1 MINLPTKI
9 CRQDEGKTMNTLH
22 SEKWEALKNEVT
34 RRGGDGEEFI
44 KAMKE
49 HYSIYN
55 DGLLSWLGDLY
66 DPKIGGFYY
75 SKSGRHTDD
84 PRFLPDIESTNQ
96 ATNILGQAGLIDSFA
111 DLPKEMCDKMAEF
124 VCSLQSD
131 EDGFIYHPQWGKDI
145 STNRRGRDMMWSC
158 HMANKLGIKLPYK
171 TANERLAEAVANS
184 KDEEEKKDAL
194 KNLPDY
200 LKTKEA
206 FIEYLDSFDW
216 TTRSYP
222 SGNNL
227 AAQIDQIVAAGLAD
241 VACDFLN
248 EKQNKENGLWGAEMN
263 FGTVNGVFK
272 ISYVYNGAKRL
283 MPHAGKAAIAAMECI
298 TRFEEETV
306 HVCSLYNTWYTV
318 INLIGNMRRYG
329 DETAQKEA
337 DGIVKQ
343 LLLRAPEAVR
353 ASTKKISEFKKPDGS
368 FSYYKHNTACESQG
382 ALVAVPKPEGGQPDE
397 GDVNATV
404 ISSTSLTSNMYA
416 ALELRDFAI
425 KLYTKDDLKTFL
437 DAIEKI

>member
-1 MINLPTKI
+1 MYNINSPEWKRL
-9 CRQDEGKTMNTLH
+9 E
-22 SEKWEALKNEVT
+22 EEVD
-34 RRGGDGEEFI
+34 RRGGDGKEVI
-44 KAMKE
+44 KALHE
-49 HYSIYN
+49 HYAIYN
-55 DGLLSWLGDLY
+55 EKLLTWLGDLY

-84 PRFLPDIESTNQ
+84 PKFLPDIESTNQ
-96 ATNILGQAGLIDSFA
+96 ATNILGQGGLIDSFA
-111 DLPKEMCDKMAEF
+111 DLPKEMRDKMAEF
-124 VCSLQSD
+124 VCSLQSE

-145 STNRRGRDMMWSC
+145 STNRRGRDMMWAC
-158 HMANKLGIKLPYK
+158 HMANKLGITLPYK
-171 TANERLAEAVANS
+171 TANQRLAEAVANS
-184 KDEEEKKDAL
+184 KTEEEKKDAL

-206 FIEYLDSFDW
+206 FLEYLNSFDW

-241 VACDFLN
+241 VACDFLS

-263 FGTVNGVFK
+263 FGTVNGAFK
-272 ISYVYNGAKRL
+272 ISYIYNGAKRL
-283 MPHAGKAAIAAMECI
+283 MPYAGKAAIAAMECI
-298 TRFEEETV
+298 TRFEEETK

-318 INLIGNMRRYG
+318 LNLIGNMRRYG
-329 DETAQKEA
+329 DEAVQKEA
-337 DGIVKQ
+337 DDIVRQ
-343 LLLRAPEAVR
+343 LLLRAPEAIR
-353 ASTKKISEFKKPDGS
+353 ATTKKISEFQKPDGS
-368 FSYYKHNTACESQG
+368 FSYYKHETACCSQG

-404 ISSTSLTSNMYA
+404 ISATSLTGNIYA

-425 KLYTKDDLKTFL
+425 KLYTKDDLKIFL
-437 DAIEKI
+437 NAIEK

>member
-1 MINLPTKI
+1 MYNINSPEWKRLE
-9 CRQDEGKTMNTLH
+9 DEID
-22 SEKWEALKNEVT
+22 
-34 RRGGDGEEFI
+34 RRGGNGEEVI
-44 KAMKE
+44 KALHE
-49 HYSIYN
+49 HYAIYN
-55 DGLLSWLGDLY
+55 EKLLTWLGTLY

-75 SKSGRHTDD
+75 SKSGRFSDD
-84 PRFLPDIESTNQ
+84 PKFLPDIESTNQ
-96 ATNILGQAGLIDSFA
+96 ATNILNQAGLIDSFA

-145 STNRRGRDMMWSC
+145 STNRRGRDMMWAC

-184 KDEEEKKDAL
+184 KTEEEKKDAL

-206 FIEYLDSFDW
+206 FIEYLETFNW
-216 TTRSYP
+216 TNGGYVA
-222 SGNNL
+222 GNNL

-241 VACDFLN
+241 CACEFLSSV
-248 EKQNKENGLWGAEMN
+248 QNKETGLWGDSVC
-263 FGTVNGVFK
+263 FGSVNGVFK

-283 MPHAGKAAIAAMECI
+283 MPYAGKAAIAAMECI
-298 TRFEEETV
+298 TRFEEETR

-318 INLIGNMRRYG
+318 LNLIGNMRRYG
-329 DETAQKEA
+329 DDAVQKEA
-337 DGIVKQ
+337 DDIVRQ
-343 LLLRAPEAVR
+343 LLLRAPEAIR
-353 ASTKKISEFKKPDGS
+353 ATTKKISEFQKPDGS
-368 FSYYKHNTACESQG
+368 FSYYKHETACMSQG

-404 ISSTSLTSNMYA
+404 ISATSLTGNIYA

-425 KLYTKDDLKTFL
+425 KLYTKNDLKIFL
-437 DAIEKI
+437 DAIEK

>member
-1 MINLPTKI
+1 MYNINSPEWKRLEEEI
-9 CRQDEGKTMNTLH
+9 D
-22 SEKWEALKNEVT
+22 
-34 RRGGDGEEFI
+34 RRGGDGKEVI
-44 KAMKE
+44 KALHE
-49 HYSIYN
+49 HYAIYN
-55 DGLLSWLGDLY
+55 EKLLTWLGDLY

-84 PRFLPDIESTNQ
+84 PKFLPDIESTNQ
-96 ATNILGQAGLIDSFA
+96 ATNILGQGGLIDSFT
-111 DLPKEMCDKMAEF
+111 DLPKEMRDKMAEF
-124 VCSLQSD
+124 VCSLQSE

-145 STNRRGRDMMWSC
+145 STNRRGRDMMWAC
-158 HMANKLGIKLPYK
+158 HMANKLGITLPYK
-171 TANERLAEAVANS
+171 TANQRLAEAVANS
-184 KDEEEKKDAL
+184 KTEEEKKDAL

-206 FIEYLDSFDW
+206 FLEYLDSFDW

-272 ISYVYNGAKRL
+272 ISYIYNGAKRL
-283 MPHAGKAAIAAMECI
+283 MPYAGKAAIAAMECI
-298 TRFEEETV
+298 TRFEEETK

-318 INLIGNMRRYG
+318 LNLIGNMRRYG
-329 DETAQKEA
+329 DDTVQKEA
-337 DGIVKQ
+337 DDIVRQ
-343 LLLRAPEAVR
+343 LLLRAPDAIR
-353 ASTKKISEFKKPDGS
+353 ATTKKISEFQKPDGS
-368 FSYYKHNTACESQG
+368 FSYYKHETASCSQG

-404 ISSTSLTSNMYA
+404 ISATSLTGNIYA

-425 KLYTKDDLKTFL
+425 KLYTKDDLKIFL
-437 DAIEKI
+437 NAIEK